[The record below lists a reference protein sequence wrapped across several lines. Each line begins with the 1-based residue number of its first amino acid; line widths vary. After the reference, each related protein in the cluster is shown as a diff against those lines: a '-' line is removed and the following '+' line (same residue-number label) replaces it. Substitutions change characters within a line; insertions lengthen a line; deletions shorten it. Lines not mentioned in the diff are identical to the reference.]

1 MIQPIYPRKNSFS
14 PALPLQIG
22 ASMFLLKNCLHASET
37 PLLRHVSKRANTPL
51 AMPQPYPCAF
61 YTTCRDQTGK
71 FGISP
76 FHCEHLCLCQRSI
89 PEIPVGSHQFIP
101 ERSGDI
107 LSPRRR
113 KQRSIYCRVTEP
125 AAYFVLQSPTGMA
138 SGGGCCA
145 GNWGERSCVPIA
157 SVLYV

>member
-22 ASMFLLKNCLHASET
+22 ASMFLLKNYLQASET

-71 FGISP
+71 FRISP
-76 FHCEHLCLCQRSI
+76 LHCERLCLCQRRI
-89 PEIPVGSHQFIP
+89 PEIPVGSRQFIP
-101 ERSGDI
+101 ERIGGI
-107 LSPRRR
+107 LSSRRR
-113 KQRSIYCRVTEP
+113 KQMSTYCRVTEP
-125 AAYFVLQSPTGMA
+125 AAYFVLQSLTGMA
-138 SGGGCCA
+138 SSEGCCA
-145 GNWGERSCVPIA
+145 DNWGEQ
-157 SVLYV
+157 